1 MLLVNTGSCY
11 VKFIP
16 FLVNSSQIKK
26 CIYFFGSKKF
36 APNNEQAERIVEDCV
51 YVCRRNSKIYFS
63 IFTLTVLSWNVTPI
77 FEKEQKL
84 AIDIW
89 LPCDLTTRPVLF
101 YTLYIFCAAVIFYLG
116 LTTTP
121 IELILAG
128 LPYHATGQLKIL
140 EHNLCN
146 LGIVKNGSDFRITF
160 ENAEKVLRECISL
173 HNNILNFVGEF
184 EDCFSWILFF
194 QIAATTF
201 GLCFC
206 CIGFT
211 SGSATF
217 ATECLIFIPCYI
229 YLTCQ
234 LLFYCHYATV
244 LTQEFKGLFVAKNIV
259 HNTFVSLLPAFTQMR
274 HSLRSCLK
282 QAFMRE
288 AGYPELVA

>member
-211 SGSATF
+211 SNNELRDA
-217 ATECLIFIPCYI
+217 I
-229 YLTCQ
+229 YLGPWYRYDVKIRKT
-234 LLFYCHYATV
+234 LLIIMERSKVPITLTAGKVVNLDYGIFTWALKTSYSLIAV
-244 LTQEFKGLFVAKNIV
+244 LKSF
-259 HNTFVSLLPAFTQMR
+259 
-274 HSLRSCLK
+274 
-282 QAFMRE
+282 
-288 AGYPELVA
+288 